1 MSITAPIWTD
11 PRFRPFFQRA
21 VETIDH
27 ARRLQLQPWVGDRE
41 ERFHRMILEICGAEV
56 EELVAAH

>member
-1 MSITAPIWTD
+1 MSIAAPIWTD

-21 VETIDH
+21 EATIEH
-27 ARRLQLQPWVGDRE
+27 ARRLQLQPWADEQE

-56 EELVAAH
+56 EELAAAH